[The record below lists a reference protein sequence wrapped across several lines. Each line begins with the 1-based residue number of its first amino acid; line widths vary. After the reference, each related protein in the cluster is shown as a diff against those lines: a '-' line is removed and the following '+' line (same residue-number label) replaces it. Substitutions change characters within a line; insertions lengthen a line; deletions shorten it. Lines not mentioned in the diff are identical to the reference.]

1 MPTASGGASCAALAI
16 PVAPSPVPAPEPTAP
31 ADLVQA
37 TIPLNF
43 GPETIATGFDSVW
56 VAAHRSNTIF
66 RVDPGTNT
74 VIASIPITI
83 SGVEV
88 GVGSVFVGPHGVWVP
103 VQGVLPVGANAGSQL
118 FRIEPSTNKI
128 DLMVPMSGVDAV
140 VDWTD
145 AVWART
151 DPQDGANHLAMI
163 QIDPATGTPL
173 RTVDLGPGLR
183 SPKYTPD
190 LAYGLGS
197 LWAAVADDELVRIDP
212 SGNIV
217 ATIRTPAIPQAYGS
231 FAFAD
236 QHMYFTEN
244 DATLARIDPT
254 TNCVDGLTYLGRQT
268 SAPAFGAPQLAVGAA
283 PGGLYV
289 GFDRGGLALVDPA
302 TLQIT
307 DSVRVDTQNAVGS
320 TAFDFGSLWFPTFGN
335 NTVLRLKPLS

>member
-1 MPTASGGASCAALAI
+1 M
-16 PVAPSPVPAPEPTAP
+16 
-31 ADLVQA
+31 
-37 TIPLNF
+37 NF
-43 GPETIATGFDSVW
+43 GPETIATGFGSVW

-66 RVDPGTNT
+66 RIDPGTNT

-103 VQGVLPVGANAGSQL
+103 VQGVLPDGANAGSQL

-128 DLMVPMSGVDAV
+128 DLMLPMSGVDAV

-145 AVWART
+145 AVWAWT
-151 DPQDGANHLAMI
+151 DPQEGAKRREMI
-163 QIDPATGTPL
+163 QIDPAKGTPM
-173 RTVDLGPGLR
+173 RTVDLGAGPP
-183 SPKYTPD
+183 SPKYTPG

-197 LWAAVADDELVRIDP
+197 LWATVADDALVRIDP
-212 SGNIV
+212 SNGVVV
-217 ATIRTPAIPQAYGS
+217 ATINTPAIPQAYGS
-231 FAFAD
+231 LAFAD
-236 QHMYFTEN
+236 QHLYFTES

-268 SAPAFGAPQLAVGAA
+268 SAPAFGAPQLAVDAA

-307 DSVRVDTQNAVGS
+307 DSVRLDTQNAVGAA
-320 TAFDFGSLWFPTFGN
+320 AFDFGSLWFPTFGN
-335 NTVLRLKPLS
+335 NTVLRLKPLG